1 MVFALLCNTGKNVKY
16 DIHLQAAAETPC
28 CTKHVFTPL
37 TLQELDET
45 EVMAKPNVFCHF
57 ARGIGE
63 PRYLPIK
70 SWVDLNAILQD
81 ALTTYNELNAAM
93 NLVLFEDAM
102 AHVCRWGKKIVLV
115 IWSADDE

>member
-1 MVFALLCNTGKNVKY
+1 
-16 DIHLQAAAETPC
+16 
-28 CTKHVFTPL
+28 
-37 TLQELDET
+37 
-45 EVMAKPNVFCHF
+45 MAKPNVFCHF

-70 SWVDLNAILQD
+70 TWDDLSAILQD

-102 AHVCRWGKKIVLV
+102 AHVCR
-115 IWSADDE
+115 

>member
-1 MVFALLCNTGKNVKY
+1 
-16 DIHLQAAAETPC
+16 
-28 CTKHVFTPL
+28 
-37 TLQELDET
+37 
-45 EVMAKPNVFCHF
+45 MAKPNVFCHF